1 MQVNFSKKMQII
13 LLYQFSKFAD
23 ACSMKI
29 QQPSAVDSVGDSAV
43 FSGNKTVFA
52 DSAERLFFM
61 LKQSV
66 ANRKYQYVKKCRIAG

>member
-43 FSGNKTVFA
+43 F
-52 DSAERLFFM
+52 
-61 LKQSV
+61 
-66 ANRKYQYVKKCRIAG
+66 